1 MRRTRFRLGRTEL
14 VDVMKRGK
22 RAQSTLFSCVYL
34 PAPVGSSR
42 AGVVVSKK
50 VAATAVM
57 RNRMRRQTY
66 EVLRALLPEVSP
78 AILLVCVAKKE
89 AKGMTHAALKQALEE
104 LFLKKKVY

>member
-22 RAQSTLFSCVYL
+22 RVQSTLFSYVYL
-34 PAPVGSSR
+34 PAPEGHAR

-66 EVLRALLPEVSP
+66 EVLCTLLPRAAAP
-78 AILLVCVAKKE
+78 MLLVCVAKKE
-89 AKGMTHAALKQALEE
+89 ARGMTAAHIDEE
-104 LFLKKKVY
+104 LAGLFLEKKV

>member
-1 MRRTRFRLGRTEL
+1 MRRIGFRLGRTEL

-34 PAPVGSSR
+34 PAPDGHSR

-50 VAATAVM
+50 VAATAVT

-66 EVLRALLPEVSP
+66 EVLRTLLPQVHP
-78 AILLVCVAKKE
+78 AVLLVCIAKKE
-89 AKGMTHAALKQALEE
+89 ARGMTHDMVQQSLAE

>member
-34 PAPVGSSR
+34 PAPEGYSR

-66 EVLRALLPEVSP
+66 EVLRFLLPQIAMP
-78 AILLVCVAKKE
+78 IRLVCIAKKE
-89 AKGMTHAALKQALEE
+89 ARGMTATTITDELER
-104 LFLKKKVY
+104 LFSKKKV

>member
-22 RAQSTLFSCVYL
+22 RAQSTLFSYVHL
-34 PAPVGSSR
+34 PAPEGYSR

-50 VAATAVM
+50 VATTAVM

-66 EVLRALLPEVSP
+66 EVLRTMLPDVHP
-78 AILLVCVAKKE
+78 AILLVCIAKKE
-89 AKGMTHAALKQALEE
+89 ARGMTHAALKQALEE

>member
-22 RAQSTLFSCVYL
+22 RAQCTLFSCVYL
-34 PAPVGSSR
+34 AAPEGYAR

-50 VAATAVM
+50 VAATAVV

-66 EVLRALLPEVSP
+66 AVLRTLLPEASTP
-78 AILLVCVAKKE
+78 LLLVCIAKKE
-89 AKGMTHAALKQALEE
+89 ARGMTSKAIQSNLEG
-104 LFLKKKVY
+104 LFPKKKV

>member
-34 PAPVGSSR
+34 SAPLPTSR

-50 VAATAVM
+50 VAATAVV

-66 EVLRALLPEVSP
+66 EVLRTLLPQVTP
-78 AILLVCVAKKE
+78 PILVVCIAKKE
-89 AKGMTHAALKQALEE
+89 ARGMTAVQITRELEG
-104 LFLKKKVY
+104 LFLKKKV

>member
-22 RAQSTLFSCVYL
+22 RAQSTLFSCVSL
-34 PAPVGSSR
+34 PAPLGISR

-50 VAATAVM
+50 VATTAVM

-66 EVLRALLPEVSP
+66 EVLRTLLPQVTSP
-78 AILLVCVAKKE
+78 ILLVCVAKKE
-89 AKGMTHAALKQALEE
+89 ARGMTSAQITGE
-104 LFLKKKVY
+104 LQGLFHKKKV

>member
-34 PAPVGSSR
+34 PAPLRVSR

-50 VAATAVM
+50 VAATAVT

-66 EVLRALLPEVSP
+66 EVLRKLLPHTATP
-78 AILLVCVAKKE
+78 ILLVCIAKKE
-89 AKGMTHAALKQALEE
+89 ARGMTSEAITRELES
-104 LFLKKKVY
+104 LFLKKKV

>member
-22 RAQSTLFSCVYL
+22 RAHSTLFSCVYL
-34 PAPVGSSR
+34 SAPLGVSR

-50 VAATAVM
+50 VAATAVT

-66 EVLRALLPEVSP
+66 DVLRTLLPQVMSP
-78 AILLVCVAKKE
+78 ILLVCIAKKE
-89 AKGMTHAALKQALEE
+89 ARGMTSVAIRSELES
-104 LFLKKKVY
+104 LFLKKKV